1 MHHEGLRL
9 TDILTTS
16 AAVANYQG
24 QTDVDPRHV
33 LHAIAILQGAERI
46 EDLGRPVSPL
56 VPRGPGAGGAVP
68 AVRDLAM
75 RWFARLGS
83 DVSAVM
89 TAEQLDAFIAELRAI
104 VPPDRS

>member
-1 MHHEGLRL
+1 VDHEGLRL
-9 TDILTTS
+9 TEILTTS

-24 QTDVDPRHV
+24 HPQVGPGHV
-33 LHAIAILQGAERI
+33 LHAVAILRGELRI

-56 VPRGPGAGGAVP
+56 VPRGPGAGAAEP

-75 RWFARLGS
+75 RWFAILGN

-89 TAEQLDAFIAELRAI
+89 TAEQLEAFVSEVRALI
-104 VPPDRS
+104 PPGAP